1 MRPTKAPCPN
11 ERTDGSPTLLA
22 AQITADGFSPSP
34 LPGVEYMRAV
44 VSTPRHP
51 IVYTPRIV
59 VIAQGHKRVWLGEKE
74 FVYDPEHLLVLSVP
88 MPFECQTTASKE
100 EPLLGLAIGVDPIL
114 VGELLLEMGDAANA
128 EPSSYV
134 SSTAIDPEVMDAA
147 VRLAETL
154 GSSADC
160 RIIGPQIVREI
171 VYRVL
176 TGEQGDVLRLLI
188 AQPNRHGQ
196 IARVL
201 RRIHAD
207 YADELDVPLVGARG
221 EHGDLDLPP
230 RLQGRHRDL
239 TAAVREE
246 HPPAQGAG
254 ASGRRRAERAG
265 RGAPGRLRERLPVQP
280 GVPPDVRLQPGF
292 GSSCRPG
299 MTLPAG
305 GATTGR
311 RDDASRAQ
319 RNRKAGDVQRR
330 RLRHRA

>member
-1 MRPTKAPCPN
+1 LP
-11 ERTDGSPTLLA
+11 ERTNRRLAELLA
-22 AQITADGFSPSP
+22 PQITAEGFSPSP
-34 LPGVEYMRAV
+34 LPGVEYMRAA
-44 VSTPRHP
+44 VSTARHP

-74 FVYDPEHLLVLSVP
+74 FAYDPDHLLVLSVP
-88 MPFECQTTASKE
+88 MPFECQTTASEE

-114 VGELLLEMGDAANA
+114 VGELLLEMGEAANA

-154 GSSADC
+154 GSSTDC

-176 TGEQGDVLRLLI
+176 TGEQGDVLRLLT

-207 YADELDVPLVGARG
+207 YADELDVPSLAREANMGISTFHHAFRDATATSPLQYVKSIRLHKARALLATDGLNAQDAARRVGYASASQFSR
-221 EHGDLDLPP
+221 EYR
-230 RLQGRHRDL
+230 RLFGCSPASDR
-239 TAAVREE
+239 AAV
-246 HPPAQGAG
+246 PA
-254 ASGRRRAERAG
+254 
-265 RGAPGRLRERLPVQP
+265 
-280 GVPPDVRLQPGF
+280 
-292 GSSCRPG
+292 
-299 MTLPAG
+299 
-305 GATTGR
+305 
-311 RDDASRAQ
+311 
-319 RNRKAGDVQRR
+319 
-330 RLRHRA
+330 

>member
-1 MRPTKAPCPN
+1 MP
-11 ERTDGSPTLLA
+11 ERTNRQLAELLA
-22 AQITADGFSPSP
+22 PQITAEGFSPSP

-59 VIAQGHKRVWLGEKE
+59 IIAQGHKRVWLGEKE
-74 FVYDPEHLLVLSVP
+74 FVYDPDHLLVLSVP
-88 MPFECQTTASKE
+88 MPFECQTTASEE

-176 TGEQGDVLRLLI
+176 TGEQGDVLRLLT

-207 YADELDVPLVGARG
+207 YADELDVPSLAREANMGISTFHHAFRDATATSPLQYVKSIRLHKARALLVADGLNAQDAARRVG
-221 EHGDLDLPP
+221 YVSASQFSREYRRMFGCSPASD
-230 RLQGRHRDL
+230 R
-239 TAAVREE
+239 AAV
-246 HPPAQGAG
+246 PA
-254 ASGRRRAERAG
+254 
-265 RGAPGRLRERLPVQP
+265 
-280 GVPPDVRLQPGF
+280 
-292 GSSCRPG
+292 
-299 MTLPAG
+299 
-305 GATTGR
+305 
-311 RDDASRAQ
+311 
-319 RNRKAGDVQRR
+319 
-330 RLRHRA
+330 

>member
-1 MRPTKAPCPN
+1 MDSTLP
-11 ERTDGSPTLLA
+11 ERTNRRLAALLA

-34 LPGVEYMRAV
+34 LPGVEYMRAA

-74 FVYDPEHLLVLSVP
+74 FVYDPDHLLVLSVP

-134 SSTAIDPEVMDAA
+134 SSTALDPEIMDAA
-147 VRLAETL
+147 ARLAETL

-176 TGEQGDVLRLLI
+176 TGEQGDVLRLLT
-188 AQPNRHGQ
+188 AQPNRRGQ

-207 YADELDVPLVGARG
+207 YADELDVPLLAREANMGISTFHHAFRDATATSPLQYVKSIRLHKARALLVADGLNAQVAAHRVGYASASQFSREYRRMFG
-221 EHGDLDLPP
+221 CSPASD
-230 RLQGRHRDL
+230 R
-239 TAAVREE
+239 AAV
-246 HPPAQGAG
+246 PA
-254 ASGRRRAERAG
+254 
-265 RGAPGRLRERLPVQP
+265 
-280 GVPPDVRLQPGF
+280 
-292 GSSCRPG
+292 
-299 MTLPAG
+299 
-305 GATTGR
+305 
-311 RDDASRAQ
+311 
-319 RNRKAGDVQRR
+319 
-330 RLRHRA
+330 

>member
-1 MRPTKAPCPN
+1 LP
-11 ERTDGSPTLLA
+11 ERTNLRLAELLA
-22 AQITADGFSPSP
+22 PQITADGFSPSP

-74 FVYDPEHLLVLSVP
+74 FAYDPDHLLVLSVP
-88 MPFECQTTASKE
+88 MPFECQTTASQE

-114 VGELLLEMGDAANA
+114 VGELLLEMGDAPNA

-176 TGEQGDVLRLLI
+176 TGEQGDVLRLLT

-207 YADELDVPLVGARG
+207 YADELDVPSLAREANMGISTFHHAFRDATATSPLQYVKSIRLHKARALLVADGLNAQDAARRVG
-221 EHGDLDLPP
+221 YASASQFSREYRRMFGCSPASD
-230 RLQGRHRDL
+230 R
-239 TAAVREE
+239 TAV
-246 HPPAQGAG
+246 PA
-254 ASGRRRAERAG
+254 
-265 RGAPGRLRERLPVQP
+265 
-280 GVPPDVRLQPGF
+280 
-292 GSSCRPG
+292 
-299 MTLPAG
+299 
-305 GATTGR
+305 
-311 RDDASRAQ
+311 
-319 RNRKAGDVQRR
+319 
-330 RLRHRA
+330 

>member
-1 MRPTKAPCPN
+1 LP
-11 ERTDGSPTLLA
+11 ERTNRRLAELLA
-22 AQITADGFSPSP
+22 PQITADGFSPSP

-59 VIAQGHKRVWLGEKE
+59 VIAQGHKRVWLGERE
-74 FVYDPEHLLVLSVP
+74 FAYDPDHLLVLSVP

-114 VGELLLEMGDAANA
+114 VGELLLEMGDAPSP

-147 VRLAETL
+147 VRLADTL

-176 TGEQGDVLRLLI
+176 TGEQGDVLRLLT

-207 YADELDVPLVGARG
+207 YADELDVPSLAREANMGISTFHHAFRDATTTSPLQYVKSIRLHKARALLVADGLNAQDAARLVGYASASQFSREYRRMFG
-221 EHGDLDLPP
+221 CSPASD
-230 RLQGRHRDL
+230 R
-239 TAAVREE
+239 AAV
-246 HPPAQGAG
+246 P
-254 ASGRRRAERAG
+254 
-265 RGAPGRLRERLPVQP
+265 
-280 GVPPDVRLQPGF
+280 
-292 GSSCRPG
+292 
-299 MTLPAG
+299 T
-305 GATTGR
+305 
-311 RDDASRAQ
+311 
-319 RNRKAGDVQRR
+319 
-330 RLRHRA
+330 

>member
-1 MRPTKAPCPN
+1 LP
-11 ERTDGSPTLLA
+11 ERTNRQLAELLA
-22 AQITADGFSPSP
+22 PQITAEGFSPSP

-74 FVYDPEHLLVLSVP
+74 FVYDPDHLLVLSVP
-88 MPFECQTTASKE
+88 MPFECQTTASEE

-176 TGEQGDVLRLLI
+176 TGEQGDVLRLLT
-188 AQPNRHGQ
+188 AQTNRHGQ

-207 YADELDVPLVGARG
+207 YADELDVPSLAREANMGISTFHHAFRDATATSPLQYVKSIRLHKARALLVADGLNAQDAARRVG
-221 EHGDLDLPP
+221 YVSASQFSREYRRMFGCSPASD
-230 RLQGRHRDL
+230 R
-239 TAAVREE
+239 AAV
-246 HPPAQGAG
+246 PA
-254 ASGRRRAERAG
+254 
-265 RGAPGRLRERLPVQP
+265 
-280 GVPPDVRLQPGF
+280 
-292 GSSCRPG
+292 
-299 MTLPAG
+299 
-305 GATTGR
+305 
-311 RDDASRAQ
+311 
-319 RNRKAGDVQRR
+319 
-330 RLRHRA
+330 